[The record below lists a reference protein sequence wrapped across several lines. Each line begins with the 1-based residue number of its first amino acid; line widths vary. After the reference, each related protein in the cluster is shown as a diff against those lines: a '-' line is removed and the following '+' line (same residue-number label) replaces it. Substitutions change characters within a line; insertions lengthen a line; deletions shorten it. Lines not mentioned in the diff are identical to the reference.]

1 MADNILRFPGYLR
14 DPERKGVWKDGEF
27 HTRFK
32 KLARELPERD
42 RERTLNWSIKQEGR
56 ANYRAGWPR
65 RGAGARQD
73 AQVHFVAYVGWAA

>member
-1 MADNILRFPGYLR
+1 MAFMADNILRFPGYLR

-27 HTRFK
+27 HTSFK

-56 ANYRAGWPR
+56 ANYRAFELETAR
-65 RGAGARQD
+65 RGGGD
-73 AQVHFVAYVGWAA
+73 AA